1 MDNEDYY
8 ELLEPDQSLQ
18 QQEEAPSQTECS
30 SMDITPETPLSP
42 NPLHVS
48 EEDEQNEPN
57 QHNKQAHGRECHLT
71 LGSADYMTTQ
81 GIPEQT
87 KTMKCHT

>member
-18 QQEEAPSQTECS
+18 QQEEAPPQNGYTECS

-42 NPLHVS
+42 NPPHVS
-48 EEDEQNEPN
+48 EEDEQNEQN
-57 QHNKQAHGRECHLT
+57 FCN
-71 LGSADYMTTQ
+71 
-81 GIPEQT
+81 
-87 KTMKCHT
+87 